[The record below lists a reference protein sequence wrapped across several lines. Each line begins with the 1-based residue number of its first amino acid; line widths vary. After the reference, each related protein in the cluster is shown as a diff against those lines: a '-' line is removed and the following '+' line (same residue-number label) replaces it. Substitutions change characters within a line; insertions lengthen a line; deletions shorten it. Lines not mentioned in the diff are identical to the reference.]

1 MGHKR
6 KRATGP
12 LTTRLDD
19 TKKEKFRRICVDHG
33 VSLQDA
39 VEHLIDAV
47 IAKRIQWIYLGKSRR
62 KIRKDTLEV

>member
-1 MGHKR
+1 MGRR
-6 KRATGP
+6 KRITGP

-19 TKKEKFRRICVDHG
+19 DKKQKFHAVCVEHG

-47 IAKRIQWIYLGKSRR
+47 LAKRIPRLYLGKSRR